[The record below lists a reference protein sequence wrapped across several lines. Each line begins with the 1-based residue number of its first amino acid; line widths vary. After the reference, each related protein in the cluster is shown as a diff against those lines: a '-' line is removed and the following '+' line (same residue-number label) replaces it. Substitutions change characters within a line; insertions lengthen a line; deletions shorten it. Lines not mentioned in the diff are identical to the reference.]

1 MLTYLIVCPLVF
13 LAGFVDSIAGGGGL
27 ISLPAYMFAGLPVH
41 TAIATNKM
49 SSSMGTTVSTV
60 HYFRQG
66 YVKWNICLP
75 SIAAAMVGSWSGAHL
90 SLGLSEHVLKIFIL
104 VILPFIAFYV
114 MRKKNLE
121 REDVPKHPLKTTVL
135 LCCLVSLA
143 VGIYDGVYGPGTGTF
158 LILLFTGLCRL
169 NLQDAAGTTK
179 VINLTTNLSAL
190 VVFLLN
196 QKVYLPLGITAGLCN
211 MAGNYIGSR
220 QFSKDG
226 TKVVRPIIL
235 LVLVIFF
242 VKTLTELI

>member
-1 MLTYLIVCPLVF
+1 MLSYLIVCPLVF
-13 LAGFVDSIAGGGGL
+13 LAGFVDAIAGGGGL

-49 SSSMGTTVSTV
+49 SSSMGTTVSTI

-75 SIAAAMVGSWSGAHL
+75 CIAAALIGSWTGAHV
-90 SLGLSEHVLKIFIL
+90 SLGLSEGVLKMIIL

-121 REDVPKHPLKTTVL
+121 RPDVKKHPLNITIL
-135 LCCLVSLA
+135 LCCFVSL
-143 VGIYDGVYGPGTGTF
+143 VIGIYDGIYGPGTGTF

-179 VINLTTNLSAL
+179 VINLTTNLAAL
-190 VVFLLN
+190 SVFLIN
-196 QKVYLPLGITAGLCN
+196 QKVYLPLGIAAGLCN
-211 MAGNYIGSR
+211 MAGNYIGSH

-226 TKVVRPIIL
+226 TKIVRPVIL

-242 VKTLTELI
+242 AKTLSELI